1 MISLKEILF
10 WYLGAVCVAEIVD
23 HLLIHYALANKSWS
37 YVSSMFG
44 VQWQWAMLMKV
55 IDVHFGWR
63 S

>member
-1 MISLKEILF
+1 MISLKEILL
-10 WYLGAVCVAEIVD
+10 WYLGAVYGSVVETVD

-44 VQWQWAMLMKV
+44 VQWAMLMKV